1 MYYFRTTPKC
11 AFRQCSVQTR
21 WESLPTCST
30 NLLAGFMEWK
40 REGGEG
46 TEGKEGHLSVS
57 PQILEI
63 LATPEFYI
71 IVNKMHYLKFDTKN

>member
-1 MYYFRTTPKC
+1 
-11 AFRQCSVQTR
+11 
-21 WESLPTCST
+21 
-30 NLLAGFMEWK
+30 MEWK

-46 TEGKEGHLSVS
+46 TEREGRAAKCVS
-57 PQILEI
+57 SNFRD